1 LLQSSDAKKQTGTHK
16 ERTMWHHFTKSE
28 ALKAFIVAAA
38 AAIAVAGCAEK
49 DAASASDPVVG
60 VTMDSNGKMYVVER
74 KSGKLRVC
82 AYKYETVE
90 RDWCKDLPAEP

>member
-1 LLQSSDAKKQTGTHK
+1 MRHHVKTSGTFKALL
-16 ERTMWHHFTKSE
+16 
-28 ALKAFIVAAA
+28 VAAA
-38 AAIAVAGCAEK
+38 AAIALAGCTK
-49 DAASASDPVVG
+49 SDPASAPGDSVVG

-90 RDWCKDLPAEP
+90 RDWCKDLPAEH